1 MRRLNLAV
9 GTLNWYICSENQ
21 ELKSIILKI
30 RPQKNPES
38 GFEIKSSQTT
48 LEKILCV
55 Q

>member
-1 MRRLNLAV
+1 M

-21 ELKSIILKI
+21 ELKSIILKV
-30 RPQKNPES
+30 RSQKNPES
-38 GFEIKSSQTT
+38 GFETKSSQTA